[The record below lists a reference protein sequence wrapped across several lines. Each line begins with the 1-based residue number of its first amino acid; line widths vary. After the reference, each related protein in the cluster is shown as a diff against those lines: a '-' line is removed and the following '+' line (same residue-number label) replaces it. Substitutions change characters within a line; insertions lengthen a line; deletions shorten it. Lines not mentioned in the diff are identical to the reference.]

1 MSAKGQEQ
9 TVPNPRGFW
18 PWRRLVCVR
27 GPTQGDLARVYP
39 FGARRI
45 RPGARQG
52 TAWEPGTIGN
62 TDYVAAGVS
71 VKVGVDAD
79 AVDSKVAPL
88 MLQCRGDNGTRQLMH
103 FARARGASASVGALF
118 VVSFPLRGQ
127 ASGKD
132 DWEQP
137 KWTTTSSMFQT
148 V

>member
-1 MSAKGQEQ
+1 MSALGHKQTLEQASEMSAKCQEQ
-9 TVPNPRGFW
+9 TVPKPRGFW

-27 GPTQGDLARVYP
+27 GRTQGDLALVYS

-79 AVDSKVAPL
+79 EGELVHL
-88 MLQCRGDNGTRQLMH
+88 ETGL
-103 FARARGASASVGALF
+103 
-118 VVSFPLRGQ
+118 
-127 ASGKD
+127 
-132 DWEQP
+132 
-137 KWTTTSSMFQT
+137 
-148 V
+148 